1 MLKFEAMVIY
11 SDIGKTRHVFTS
23 ESVEDSDCDLFDIM
37 DWMGYDVISYT
48 IEQIG
53 QEKKQ

>member
-37 DWMGYDVISYT
+37 DWMGYDVISYS